1 MAFLRVHFRTFVQ
14 ATESEDKVRQ
24 AMSFILADTEIKTI
38 RTEGHFGNPIM
49 ILEGVLHRSRDIRDL
64 IGRLKGTGIIDELLD
79 NMEDR
84 MDERCTLHFR
94 LDKAMAMEGALA
106 LATNR
111 NIIDCSLKTG
121 AYPANKE
128 NAMEAAR
135 GFLEGFVGE
144 GA

>member
-24 AMSFILADTEIKTI
+24 AMTFVLGDAEIKTI
-38 RTEGHFGNPIM
+38 RTEGHFGNSIL
-49 ILEGVLHRSRDIRDL
+49 ILEGVIQKNREIRDFTA
-64 IGRLKGTGIIDELLD
+64 RLKGTGIVEELLS
-79 NMEDR
+79 NMDDR
-84 MDERCTLHFR
+84 MDERCILHFR
-94 LDKAMAMEGALA
+94 LDKAMALDGKLA

-128 NAMEAAR
+128 NAIKAAR
-135 GFLEGFVGE
+135 EALEGLV
-144 GA
+144 